1 MNILQAYHRGL
12 HLPRHL
18 LVTIGWYSD
27 FWWRED
33 EPGLTC
39 TVEEREKVLANSLVV
54 SDEIFLDIERDADVI
69 TATGIVRSKAK
80 LLKVTRSMHAHW
92 INLGAAGGE
101 VTMGEM
107 FANRDS
113 DCQSQTI

>member
-1 MNILQAYHRGL
+1 MYSIHAIFLICEVNIELLLGLKVMNILQAYHRGL

-18 LVTIGWYSD
+18 VLTIGWYSN

-54 SDEIFLDIERDADVI
+54 SDEIFLGDADAI
-69 TATGIVRSKAK
+69 NTTGIVIYNYNYDEIYQILAPE
-80 LLKVTRSMHAHW
+80 H
-92 INLGAAGGE
+92 I
-101 VTMGEM
+101 
-107 FANRDS
+107 
-113 DCQSQTI
+113 